1 VIPAASTDDAAPN
14 AESKEREGMATTR
27 GGASETA
34 QVVLSGPPAATD
46 QPDEQDLQLGAR
58 IRQLR
63 KAKRVTLRDAAT
75 AASVSESFLSQVERG
90 LANPSVASLRRIA
103 DALEQP
109 IATLFLGSEP
119 EGMVVRF
126 AERRRLTHPGGA
138 FEDSLVTSSAAR
150 KLQIHQTVISPGG
163 SPGDEPYTHSADEE
177 CVIVLEGALLM
188 TAGENTVRL
197 EQGDSMVLDPRQG
210 HRFDNPLDTPTT
222 VLWVMT
228 PGNNY

>member
-1 VIPAASTDDAAPN
+1 
-14 AESKEREGMATTR
+14 MATTR
-27 GGASETA
+27 RGTSETQ
-34 QVVLSGPPAATD
+34 QVALSGPAAAAD
-46 QPDEQDLQLGAR
+46 QPDEHDLQLGAR

-63 KAKRVTLRDAAT
+63 KAKGVTLRDAAT

>member
-1 VIPAASTDDAAPN
+1 
-14 AESKEREGMATTR
+14 MATTR
-27 GGASETA
+27 RGTSETP
-34 QVVLSGPPAATD
+34 QVVLSGPMAAAE
-46 QPDEQDLQLGAR
+46 QPDEHDLQLGAR
-58 IRQLR
+58 ISQLR
-63 KAKRVTLRDAAT
+63 KGKGVTLRDAAT

-109 IATLFLGSEP
+109 IATLFLGSET

-138 FEDSLVTSSAAR
+138 FEDSLVTPPAAR

-188 TAGENTVRL
+188 TAGEDTVRL